1 MKVFSI
7 RSTKSLLVVFQ
18 YLYSYWNKIMKWIQI
33 DSNFS
38 MTEIFRII
46 HYERIME
53 PKIITLISKL
63 QIYTLEI

>member
-1 MKVFSI
+1 
-7 RSTKSLLVVFQ
+7 
-18 YLYSYWNKIMKWIQI
+18 MKWIQI

-53 PKIITLISKL
+53 PKIITLITKL
-63 QIYTLEI
+63 QIYTLEIE